1 MRLEPELPERLDF
14 APDFLAALERLVE
27 VLPVLAL
34 FALDF
39 LAREVFAVDFFAAD
53 FFEVER
59 AALFPERVFEEDFRD
74 DDFFA
79 PPEEAR
85 PRAEAPLRG
94 VFLAPR
100 ELFPLP
106 LLAAFPVDFFFLATL
121 CSSSPGFAG
130 ARDHTIPKVP
140 NRDGERVQ
148 ITPLASGLRIEIG
161 PLVRRR
167 RERLRLLGVAAALL
181 TATLFGG
188 ARLVSAWDSGLR
200 KGDFS
205 ELPLSALLA
214 LSIAVGLSTPFALL
228 GLSALA
234 FAEETVVVGPEEIV
248 IETAVF
254 ERITRTRIA
263 RRDLDCW
270 RETFVPLPP
279 WWTWAVER
287 LAARAGGRLLPLA
300 GMAGPK
306 EKRRIASALARATG
320 KPIVRDFGRVRAPE
334 DGRAGIPGPIR
345 DKISR

>member
-1 MRLEPELPERLDF
+1 
-14 APDFLAALERLVE
+14 
-27 VLPVLAL
+27 
-34 FALDF
+34 
-39 LAREVFAVDFFAAD
+39 
-53 FFEVER
+53 
-59 AALFPERVFEEDFRD
+59 
-74 DDFFA
+74 
-79 PPEEAR
+79 
-85 PRAEAPLRG
+85 
-94 VFLAPR
+94 
-100 ELFPLP
+100 
-106 LLAAFPVDFFFLATL
+106 
-121 CSSSPGFAG
+121 
-130 ARDHTIPKVP
+130 VP

-167 RERLRLLGVAAALL
+167 RDRVRLLGVAAALL

-205 ELPLSALLA
+205 DLPLSALLA

-263 RRDLDCW
+263 RGDLDCW
-270 RETFVPLPP
+270 RETFLPLPP

-306 EKRRIASALARATG
+306 EKRRIAAALARATG
-320 KPIVRDFGRVRAPE
+320 KPIVRDFGRVRETEE
-334 DGRAGIPGPIR
+334 DSGPGAIR

>member
-1 MRLEPELPERLDF
+1 M
-14 APDFLAALERLVE
+14 
-27 VLPVLAL
+27 
-34 FALDF
+34 
-39 LAREVFAVDFFAAD
+39 
-53 FFEVER
+53 
-59 AALFPERVFEEDFRD
+59 
-74 DDFFA
+74 
-79 PPEEAR
+79 
-85 PRAEAPLRG
+85 
-94 VFLAPR
+94 
-100 ELFPLP
+100 
-106 LLAAFPVDFFFLATL
+106 
-121 CSSSPGFAG
+121 
-130 ARDHTIPKVP
+130 P

-167 RERLRLLGVAAALL
+167 RDRLRLLGVAAALL

-188 ARLVSAWDSGLR
+188 PAWSRRGIPACGKAISPTCR
-200 KGDFS
+200 CRPCWRSRSPWG
-205 ELPLSALLA
+205 
-214 LSIAVGLSTPFALL
+214 STPFALL

-254 ERITRTRIA
+254 ERVTRTRIA

-306 EKRRIASALARATG
+306 EKRRIASALAQATG
-320 KPIVRDFGRVRAPE
+320 KPIVRDFGRRRATE
-334 DGRAGIPGPIR
+334 KGPGGSGGDPG
-345 DKISR
+345 

>member
-1 MRLEPELPERLDF
+1 MADIPAAPERLVEDDDVPPLDLIPVDFLAPDDFALDFF
-14 APDFLAALERLVE
+14 APDF
-27 VLPVLAL
+27 
-34 FALDF
+34 FA
-39 LAREVFAVDFFAAD
+39 
-53 FFEVER
+53 VER
-59 AALFPERVFEEDFRD
+59 AVFLPERVPEEDFRA

-85 PRAEAPLRG
+85 PRAEAPLRI
-94 VFLAPR
+94 VFFAPP

-106 LLAAFPVDFFFLATL
+106 LLAAFPADFFFLATL
-121 CSSSPGFAG
+121 CSSSPGF
-130 ARDHTIPKVP
+130 RRCPDHTIPKVP

-148 ITPLASGLRIEIG
+148 IMPLASGLRIEIG

-167 RERLRLLGVAAALL
+167 RDRLRLLGVAAALL

-205 ELPLSALLA
+205 DLPLSALLA
-214 LSIAVGLSTPFALL
+214 LSIAVGVSTPFALL

-234 FAEETVVVGPEEIV
+234 FAEETVVVGPDEIV

-263 RRDLDCW
+263 RDGLECW

-306 EKRRIASALARATG
+306 EKRRIAEALARATG
-320 KPIVRDFGRVRAPE
+320 KPIVRDFGRHRETEEVSGGSGE
-334 DGRAGIPGPIR
+334 IR
-345 DKISR
+345 DKIPR